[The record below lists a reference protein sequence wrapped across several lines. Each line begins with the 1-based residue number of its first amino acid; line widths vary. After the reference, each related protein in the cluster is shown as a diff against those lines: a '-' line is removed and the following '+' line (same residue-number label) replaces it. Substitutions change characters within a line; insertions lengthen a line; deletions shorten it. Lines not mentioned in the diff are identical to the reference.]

1 MICWVGRREG
11 RFSMTGWWNSQ
22 VRIHL
27 GPQNLKNRRR
37 RINRAKMS
45 EFMRFGSRTTV
56 FTSGEGNG
64 LNSGDFCSVKIL
76 RHRRGS
82 NTRSSLYESDALPLG
97 HCALGLTR
105 NFIDSIVQTIVMTS
119 ALFER
124 SNQEA
129 LLLSRVCFLWFLWD
143 RQGAVAKW

>member
-1 MICWVGRREG
+1 MVDKINIAPRRCQVGSLPL
-11 RFSMTGWWNSQ
+11 FSQHSPCSIPVLCSNVNFSPKQKVG
-22 VRIHL
+22 
-27 GPQNLKNRRR
+27 
-37 RINRAKMS
+37 
-45 EFMRFGSRTTV
+45 
-56 FTSGEGNG
+56 FTSHH
-64 LNSGDFCSVKIL
+64 LIDITSGMILIIFYFSKIL